1 MEVSKDEFLKSLHDR
16 DGRQFELVEGEWDHE
31 LKGWSPTR
39 YFEKL
44 PEQAKLWSGE
54 TGYIKAARKARQQ
67 IHRKCSPEPKPFT
80 YRLGY
85 NHCVGGWPGQNDY
98 PILSGSCLNRKKK
111 EARPGERKKSESVVH
126 LFSARSRGKVKD
138 KATAFYR
145 SAAGDRIFLTLTFI
159 QAVTDKEGVQILN
172 KFLTVL
178 RKEKSGL
185 QYLWVA
191 EHQDSNP
198 DTPNNIHFHIIINKR
213 LAVKRYNAL
222 WVLQQYNA
230 GLQGKSKS
238 GEPIS
243 REEVEKRYQYDISS
257 KFKKKDPDSMMAVLN
272 PLDVEKAYG
281 VNGLAYYLTKYI
293 SKQKNKD
300 PFDCLNW
307 HCSRRVSRLF
317 TKEVVGPSTFAYLLS
332 FNNYKVNPKTGEC
345 WKAEIISRQ
354 FFTMV
359 YVNNKGAPLSRL
371 KKLEQVNKWIM
382 KEDFTVDKVPTYNDA
397 LYRKYHVNGTEE

>member
-1 MEVSKDEFLKSLHDR
+1 MERSKDEYIRSVNEN
-16 DGRQFELVEGEWDHE
+16 DGRCWIIEEGVDG
-31 LKGWSPTR
+31 KGH
-39 YFEKL
+39 YFEK
-44 PEQAKLWSGE
+44 PPDQAKLAGGE
-54 TGYIKAARKARQQ
+54 TPLTKAYRKVREQMA
-67 IHRKCSPEPKPFT
+67 KKVGKEPKPFT

-85 NHCVGGWPGQNDY
+85 NHCVGGWPGENEY
-98 PILSGSCLNRKKK
+98 PVLSGSCLNRKKK
-111 EARPGERKKSESVVH
+111 VRPPGERKKSESVIH

-145 SAAGDRIFLTLTFI
+145 STGGDRIFLTLTFI
-159 QAVTDKEGVQILN
+159 QEVTDKQGVQILN

-178 RKEKSGL
+178 RKEKPNL

-198 DTPNNIHFHIIINKR
+198 DTPNNIHFHIIVNRR

-230 GLQGKSKS
+230 GLEGRNKA
-238 GEPIS
+238 GERIT
-243 REEVEKRYQYDISS
+243 RAEVERRYQYDVTS

-272 PLDVEKAYG
+272 PFDVEKAYG

-332 FNNYKVNPKTGEC
+332 FSNYKVDAKTGEC

-382 KEDFTVDKVPTYNDA
+382 KENFAPDRVTMLDDP
-397 LYRKYHVNGTEE
+397 LYRKHLVNEPTN